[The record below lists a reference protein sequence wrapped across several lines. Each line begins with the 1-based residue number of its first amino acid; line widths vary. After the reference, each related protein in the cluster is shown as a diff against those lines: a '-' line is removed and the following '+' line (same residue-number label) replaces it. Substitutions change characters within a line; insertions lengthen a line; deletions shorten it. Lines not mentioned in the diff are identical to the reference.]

1 MNVML
6 QTILAKPSS
15 QRTPAPPPGLRAWKQ
30 KNIGKS
36 SSFFLSYSKLFNTF
50 QFQRWLFAKSLVCRF
65 DAAVVAVVLVV
76 SLPWKQ
82 ALEKREARQS
92 KSRHGTHRDDTTS
105 RHHIYKR
112 IDVQHDSRGLQCD
125 SHGPYSVLVT
135 LVTLALSSRRVLR
148 PCRERL
154 KNFMI

>member
-36 SSFFLSYSKLFNTF
+36 SSFFHIQNYSTHSSSNDDFLQSLWFAGLMLPLSPSSWWCLFPEN
-50 QFQRWLFAKSLVCRF
+50 R
-65 DAAVVAVVLVV
+65 
-76 SLPWKQ
+76 PWKK
-82 ALEKREARQS
+82 EKQGKA
-92 KSRHGTHRDDTTS
+92 RDDTTS

>member
-50 QFQRWLFAKSLVCRF
+50 QFQRRLFATSLVCRF

-92 KSRHGTHRDDTTS
+92 KRWHDFKTPHLQTHRCSTRQS
-105 RHHIYKR
+105 RAAMWFAW
-112 IDVQHDSRGLQCD
+112 SLQCF
-125 SHGPYSVLVT
+125 SHSSHFSTVLKKS
-135 LVTLALSSRRVLR
+135 LVALSG
-148 PCRERL
+148 
-154 KNFMI
+154 KT